1 MNIKEEK
8 LEEIRLIFRKVFKDD
23 AITIDFESNSDS
35 IKGWDSI
42 TNILLIDSLEEK
54 FKIEFP
60 IEVIYESKNIGDWI
74 NYINN
79 VLND

>member
-8 LEEIRLIFRKVFKDD
+8 LEEIQLIFRKVFKDEG
-23 AITIDFESNSDS
+23 IIIDFESNSDS

-42 TNILLIDSLEEK
+42 TNIMLIDSLEEK
-54 FKIEFP
+54 YKIEFP

-74 NYINN
+74 NYMIRAS
-79 VLND
+79 ND

>member
-8 LEEIRLIFRKVFKDD
+8 LEEIQLVFRKVFKDD
-23 AITIDFESNSDS
+23 TITIDFESNSDS

-42 TNILLIDSLEEK
+42 TNIMLIDSLEEK

-60 IEVIYESKNIGDWI
+60 IEVIFESKNIGDWI
-74 NYINN
+74 NYIISA
-79 VLND
+79 LND